1 MPEFRKLKTTP
12 LSIDSADSYYD
23 GGTVTFTVR
32 QGRVTSMNIRAAVL
46 SDIDFSVAD
55 VKAKAVVGYE
65 MTESYK
71 IKYTGENKT
80 LDKVL
85 SPII

>member
-1 MPEFRKLKTTP
+1 VLTLPQFRSLKTTP
-12 LSIDSADSYYD
+12 LAIDSAESYYD
-23 GGTVTFTVR
+23 GGTLSITVSD
-32 QGRVTSMNIRAAVL
+32 GRITAFNIQAAMI

-71 IKYTGENKT
+71 IKYTGENKN
-80 LDKVL
+80 
-85 SPII
+85 S